1 MTELSKNSIVSLVGG
16 ETATIIKELGRG
28 GQGIVYLVEVCGE
41 KKALKWYLNAP
52 DDKFYRN
59 LAQNIASRAPSD
71 AFLWPEYLT
80 EKQQGSYG
88 YIMKLRPQNY
98 YEFGNFLLAKVSFK
112 SFTAMLSAAMK
123 ICDGFMMLHRFGYSY
138 QDLNDGNFF
147 IDPQTGDVLI
157 CDNDNVM
164 PQGEKSG
171 IMGKARYMAPE
182 IVAGGIPN
190 KYSDRFSLSVILFM
204 LFYANHP
211 FEGAKVVACPCMT
224 EAFEKKFYGSEALF
238 IYDPTDKSN
247 LPVRGI
253 HQNVIRRWPVFPQM
267 LRDAFI
273 EEFSKEKLQDPSTRM
288 IEQNWKKIISSVRD
302 SLVVCQHCAEETFVN
317 VSDSTDKCMNCGKD
331 VDLSKRLVINNRS
344 LPLTQNTYIYIDE
357 DNTPDGVVTTDSN
370 GFMLIKNISTETWT
384 VETPSGKIKT
394 VAPNEILPVKEG
406 LKITFRVH
414 TVPYKAEIKF
424 MSNNYSSMIVT
435 SSLLPIWINPPGAES
450 NSLKALSGKLSHVVK
465 SQSCIAFMN

>member
-16 ETATIIKELGRG
+16 GTATIIKELGRG

-59 LAQNIASRAPSD
+59 LAQNIASGAPSD

-182 IVAGGIPN
+182 IVAGGIPD

-211 FEGAKVVACPCMT
+211 FEDLKVVACPCMT

-273 EEFSKEKLQDPSTRM
+273 EEFSKEKLQDPCTRM

-414 TVPYKAEIKF
+414 TMPYKAEIKF
-424 MSNNYSSMIVT
+424 MSNN
-435 SSLLPIWINPPGAES
+435 
-450 NSLKALSGKLSHVVK
+450 
-465 SQSCIAFMN
+465 

>member
-28 GQGIVYLVEVCGE
+28 GQGIVYLVEVRGE

-52 DDKFYRN
+52 DDKFYSN

-182 IVAGGIPN
+182 IVAGGIPD

-224 EAFEKKFYGSEALF
+224 EAFEKEFYGSKALF

-414 TVPYKAEIKF
+414 TMPYKAEIKF
-424 MSNNYSSMIVT
+424 MSNN
-435 SSLLPIWINPPGAES
+435 
-450 NSLKALSGKLSHVVK
+450 
-465 SQSCIAFMN
+465 

>member
-16 ETATIIKELGRG
+16 GTATIVKELGRG

-59 LAQNIASRAPSD
+59 LEHNIASGAPSD

-182 IVAGGIPN
+182 IVAGGIPD

-224 EAFEKKFYGSEALF
+224 ESYEKRFYGSEALF

-267 LRDAFI
+267 LRDTFI
-273 EEFSKEKLQDPSTRM
+273 EEFSKEKLQNPSTRM

-302 SLVVCQHCAEETFVN
+302 SLVVCGNCREETFVN
-317 VSDSTDKCMNCGKD
+317 TSNSTDKCMNCGKD
-331 VDLSKRLVINNRS
+331 IDLSKRLVINNRS
-344 LPLTQNTYIYIDE
+344 LPLTNNTAIYIDE

-370 GFMLIKNISTETWT
+370 GFMLIKNVSTETWT

-414 TVPYKAEIKF
+414 TVPYRAEIKV
-424 MSNNYSSMIVT
+424 MSN
-435 SSLLPIWINPPGAES
+435 
-450 NSLKALSGKLSHVVK
+450 K
-465 SQSCIAFMN
+465 

>member
-16 ETATIIKELGRG
+16 GSATIIKELGRG

-59 LAQNIASRAPSD
+59 LERNIVSGAPSD
-71 AFLWPEYLT
+71 AFLWPEFLT

-123 ICDGFMMLHRFGYSY
+123 ICNGFMMLHRFGYSY

-182 IVAGGIPN
+182 IVAGGIPD
-190 KYSDRFSLSVILFM
+190 KYSDRFSLSVILF
-204 LFYANHP
+204 P

-224 EAFEKKFYGSEALF
+224 ESFEKKFYGSEALF
-238 IYDPTDKSN
+238 IYNPNDKSN

-253 HQNVIRRWPVFPQM
+253 HQNVIKRWPVFPKL
-267 LRDAFI
+267 LRDTFI
-273 EEFSKEKLQDPSTRM
+273 DEFSQEKLKNPSQRM
-288 IEQNWKKIISSVRD
+288 IEQNWEKIISVIRD
-302 SLVVCQHCAEETFVN
+302 SLVVCNHCKEETFVTISN
-317 VSDSTDKCMNCGKD
+317 TKDKCMNCNKE
-331 VDLSKRLVINNRS
+331 VDLSKRLVMLNRS
-344 LPLTQNTYIYIDE
+344 LPLTNKTPIYIDN
-357 DNTPDGVVTTDSN
+357 DNTPDGIVTVDNN
-370 GFMLIKNISTETWT
+370 GFLLIKNVSTETWT
-384 VETPSGKIKT
+384 VETPSGKVKT
-394 VAPNEILPVKEG
+394 VAPQEILPVKEG

-414 TVPYKAEIKF
+414 AAPHKAEIKF
-424 MSNNYSSMIVT
+424 MSNN
-435 SSLLPIWINPPGAES
+435 
-450 NSLKALSGKLSHVVK
+450 
-465 SQSCIAFMN
+465 

>member
-16 ETATIIKELGRG
+16 GTATIIKELGRG

-59 LAQNIASRAPSD
+59 LDQNIASGAPSD

-182 IVAGGIPN
+182 IVAGGIPD

-302 SLVVCQHCAEETFVN
+302 NLVVCQHCAEETFVN

-414 TVPYKAEIKF
+414 TVPYKAEIKV
-424 MSNNYSSMIVT
+424 MSNN
-435 SSLLPIWINPPGAES
+435 
-450 NSLKALSGKLSHVVK
+450 
-465 SQSCIAFMN
+465 

>member
-16 ETATIIKELGRG
+16 GTATIVKELGRG

-59 LAQNIASRAPSD
+59 LEHNIASGAPSD

-112 SFTAMLSAAMK
+112 SFTAMLSAAMR

-182 IVAGGIPN
+182 IVAGGIPD

-224 EAFEKKFYGSEALF
+224 ESFEKRFYGSEALF

-253 HQNVIRRWPVFPQM
+253 HQNVIRRWPAFPQI
-267 LRDAFI
+267 LRDTFI
-273 EEFSKEKLQDPSTRM
+273 EEFSKEKLQNPSSRM
-288 IEQNWKKIISSVRD
+288 IEQNWKKIISTIRD
-302 SLVVCQHCAEETFVN
+302 SLVVCHHCAEETFVN
-317 VSDSTDKCMNCGKD
+317 ISNTTDKCMNCGKD
-331 VDLSKRLVINNRS
+331 VDLSKRLVIKNRS
-344 LPLTQNTYIYIDE
+344 LPLINNTSIYIDE

-370 GFMLIKNISTETWT
+370 GFMLIKNVSTETWT

-414 TVPYKAEIKF
+414 TVPYKAEIKV
-424 MSNNYSSMIVT
+424 MSNN
-435 SSLLPIWINPPGAES
+435 
-450 NSLKALSGKLSHVVK
+450 
-465 SQSCIAFMN
+465 

>member
-1 MTELSKNSIVSLVGG
+1 MTELSKNSIISLVGG
-16 ETATIIKELGRG
+16 GTATIVKELGRG

-59 LAQNIASRAPSD
+59 LEHNIASGAPSD

-182 IVAGGIPN
+182 IVAGGIPD

-211 FEGAKVVACPCMT
+211 FEGSKVVACPCMT
-224 EAFEKKFYGSEALF
+224 ESYEKRFYGSEALF

-267 LRDAFI
+267 LRDTFI
-273 EEFSKEKLQDPSTRM
+273 EEFSKEKLQNPSTRM

-302 SLVVCQHCAEETFVN
+302 SLVACSNCREESFVN
-317 VSDSTDKCMNCGKD
+317 ISNSTDKCMNCGND
-331 VDLSKRLVINNRS
+331 IDLSKRLVINSRS
-344 LPLTQNTYIYIDE
+344 LPLTNNTAIYIDE
-357 DNTPDGVVTTDSN
+357 DNTPDGVVTTDNN
-370 GFMLIKNISTETWT
+370 GFMLIKNVSTETWT

-414 TVPYKAEIKF
+414 TVPYKAEIKV
-424 MSNNYSSMIVT
+424 MSN
-435 SSLLPIWINPPGAES
+435 
-450 NSLKALSGKLSHVVK
+450 K
-465 SQSCIAFMN
+465 

>member
-16 ETATIIKELGRG
+16 GTATIVKELGRG

-59 LAQNIASRAPSD
+59 LEHNIASGAPSD

-112 SFTAMLSAAMK
+112 SFTAMLSAAMR

-182 IVAGGIPN
+182 IVAGGIPD

-224 EAFEKKFYGSEALF
+224 ESFEKRFYGSEALF

-253 HQNVIRRWPVFPQM
+253 HQNVIRRWPAFPQI
-267 LRDAFI
+267 LRDTFI
-273 EEFSKEKLQDPSTRM
+273 EEFSKEKLQNPSSRM
-288 IEQNWKKIISSVRD
+288 IEQNWKKIISTIRD
-302 SLVVCQHCAEETFVN
+302 SLVVCHHCAEETFVN
-317 VSDSTDKCMNCGKD
+317 ISNTTDKCMCGKD
-331 VDLSKRLVINNRS
+331 VDLSKRLVIKNRS
-344 LPLTQNTYIYIDE
+344 LPLINKTSIYIDE

-370 GFMLIKNISTETWT
+370 GFMLIKNVSTETWT

-414 TVPYKAEIKF
+414 TVPYKAEIKV
-424 MSNNYSSMIVT
+424 MSNN
-435 SSLLPIWINPPGAES
+435 
-450 NSLKALSGKLSHVVK
+450 
-465 SQSCIAFMN
+465 

>member
-16 ETATIIKELGRG
+16 GTATIIKELGRG

-59 LAQNIASRAPSD
+59 LAQNIASGAPSD

-182 IVAGGIPN
+182 IVAGGIPD

-357 DNTPDGVVTTDSN
+357 DNTSDGVVTTDSN

-414 TVPYKAEIKF
+414 TMPYKAEIKF
-424 MSNNYSSMIVT
+424 MSNN
-435 SSLLPIWINPPGAES
+435 
-450 NSLKALSGKLSHVVK
+450 
-465 SQSCIAFMN
+465 

>member
-16 ETATIIKELGRG
+16 GTATIIKELGRG

-59 LAQNIASRAPSD
+59 LAQNIASRAPSE

-182 IVAGGIPN
+182 IVAGGIPD

-224 EAFEKKFYGSEALF
+224 EAFEKEFYGSKALF

-414 TVPYKAEIKF
+414 TMPYKAEIKF
-424 MSNNYSSMIVT
+424 MSNN
-435 SSLLPIWINPPGAES
+435 
-450 NSLKALSGKLSHVVK
+450 
-465 SQSCIAFMN
+465 

>member
-16 ETATIIKELGRG
+16 GTATIIKELGRG

-41 KKALKWYLNAP
+41 KKALKWYLTAP

-59 LAQNIASRAPSD
+59 LAQNIASRAPSE

-182 IVAGGIPN
+182 IVAGGIPD

-357 DNTPDGVVTTDSN
+357 DNTPDGVVTTDGN

-424 MSNNYSSMIVT
+424 MSNN
-435 SSLLPIWINPPGAES
+435 
-450 NSLKALSGKLSHVVK
+450 
-465 SQSCIAFMN
+465 